1 MSHRTIHKVLAV
13 CCATVTATL
22 WIDGALSA
30 AWAQQHEEK
39 GRRHDLASEPIPL
52 QTDHFPK
59 RPRLLLE
66 IGEDFLNTGELSRG
80 LRLPTGAV
88 WRPALWGF
96 GVFRSSL
103 QSFDDGVNNTD
114 EWANR
119 LDVFGNLRLT
129 GTERVLIGFRLAD
142 ESGGVGYTFGSG
154 MDDGGQFDVNDRIET
169 LFFEGNI
176 GQLFP
181 FLDDDDSGSFDIG
194 FSVGRQDLFFQ
205 EGILLSD
212 NMDAV
217 GFTRNNLRPSG
228 TSNLR
233 ITGLF
238 GWNGVHRNNVDD
250 DSARLLALLT
260 QVDLRSST
268 IEVDAVYTLASA
280 ATGDALYGGVGAV
293 QRIGR
298 FNTAFRVNA
307 SLPVSGNTMAVT
319 RGAVFFSEIS
329 WSPHHTD
336 NLFYV
341 NNFWAIGAYSPAA
354 IRFGGPLGR
363 TGILFESAGMGRF
376 MAPLSSQAH
385 NVVGGA
391 IGHQMFFAH
400 GRRQLI
406 VELGG
411 RKDTNGIGEAEAA
424 FGLRLQQAVGR
435 RLIIRLDGFGAVR
448 EGRDEALGGR
458 VETLVKF

>member
-1 MSHRTIHKVLAV
+1 MSLRAIHGMLAL
-13 CCATVTATL
+13 CCATTAIL
-22 WIDGALSA
+22 SVEGHLSA
-30 AWAQQHEEK
+30 ASAQQHEEK
-39 GRRHDLASEPIPL
+39 GRRHDLATESIPL
-52 QTDHFPK
+52 QTDDFPK

-66 IGEDFLNTGELSRG
+66 IGEQFLSSGPLSRG
-80 LRLPTGAV
+80 IQLPTGAV
-88 WRPALWGF
+88 WRPALWIF
-96 GVFRSSL
+96 GTYRSSV
-103 QSFDDGVNNTD
+103 QGFDNGVNEIG
-114 EWANR
+114 EWAHR
-119 LDVFGNLRLT
+119 LDIFANLRLT
-129 GTERVLIGFRLAD
+129 GTERVLIGFRPAD
-142 ESGGVGYTFGSG
+142 QFGGVGYNFGSG
-154 MDDGGQFDVNDRIET
+154 VDDGWQDDFNGRIET

-268 IEVDAVYTLASA
+268 IEVDAVYTLADA
-280 ATGDALYGGVGAV
+280 ATGDAFYGGVGAV

-376 MAPLSSQAH
+376 MAPLSSQAD

-424 FGLRLQQAVGR
+424 LGLRLQQAVGR